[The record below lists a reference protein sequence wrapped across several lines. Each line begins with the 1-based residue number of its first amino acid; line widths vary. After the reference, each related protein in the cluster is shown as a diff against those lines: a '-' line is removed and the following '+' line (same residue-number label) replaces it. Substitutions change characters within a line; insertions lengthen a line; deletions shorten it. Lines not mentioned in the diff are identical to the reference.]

1 MEKIKVPVPSFMHF
15 AVVVIFLKKKKK
27 KSYQF
32 TDYLCTGIEV
42 NMSQQRHIFL
52 FVDNTSKITILTLPQ
67 WLNLKS
73 FKGWDELY

>member
-15 AVVVIFLKKKKK
+15 AVVVIFLKKK

-73 FKGWDELY
+73 FKGWNELY